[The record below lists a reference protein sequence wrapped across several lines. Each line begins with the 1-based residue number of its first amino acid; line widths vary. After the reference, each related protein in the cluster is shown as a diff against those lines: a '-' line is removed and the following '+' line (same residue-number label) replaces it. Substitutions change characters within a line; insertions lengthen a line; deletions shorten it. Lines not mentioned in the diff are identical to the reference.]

1 MKKINGSARYTLAGD
16 ATTDMVYE
24 LEAVKQKDFER
35 ILLEMGNE
43 VVAKLLREGDIYF
56 CRRVLACLNDD
67 RLIEVFKHLKVD
79 DITDNI
85 GYLKTSRR
93 KRLLDKFSSQ
103 NAETII
109 GLLGYDAESAGG
121 IMTTDYITVPV
132 ASTIFDVYKK
142 VREIGPVTEVI
153 DEIYVVDSSNGL
165 LGKLNIRALFM
176 FPNKEEIQYIME
188 KEVLHVSPNDDREEV
203 AVFAAKHNLLNVPV
217 VDRNNVI
224 LGVITSDD
232 ILDNMYME
240 QTEEVLNLGG
250 VINHGHLDTS
260 LKKSLIKRVP
270 WLIVNLFSVFI
281 AAFVIGMFD
290 NEIER
295 FVGLAMAMPVIAG
308 MGGNSGNQVLAI
320 TIRSIALGRL
330 NLKEHW
336 TRLFGEIMIA
346 VIYGT
351 FLGLVAAGVFYIK
364 YKSIKF
370 SVVILIS
377 MICNFILAN
386 SIGLL
391 FPLILKRMKIDP
403 ASGSSILLTAFTD
416 SMGFLIFL
424 SLSRLLLNFV

>member
-1 MKKINGSARYTLAGD
+1 MKKKNRLASYVSAEA
-16 ATTDMVYE
+16 ATTDMIYE
-24 LEAVKQKDFER
+24 LEALKHKDFER
-35 ILLEMGNE
+35 IILEMDNE
-43 VVAKLLREGDIYF
+43 VIGKLLREGEIYF

-67 RLIEVFKHLKVD
+67 RLIKVFKHLKVD

-85 GYLKTSRR
+85 GYLKVSRR

-109 GLLGYDAESAGG
+109 ELLGYDSESAGG
-121 IMTTDYITVPV
+121 IMTTEYITVPV
-132 ASTIFDVYKK
+132 ASTIFDVYQK
-142 VREIGPVTEVI
+142 VRDIGPITEVI
-153 DEIYVVDSSNGL
+153 DEIYVVDSLNGL

-176 FPNKEEIQYIME
+176 FANTEEIKYIME
-188 KEVLHVSPNDDREEV
+188 KEVLHVSPNDDREQV
-203 AVFAAKHNLLNVPV
+203 AIFAAKHNLLNVPV

-232 ILDNMYME
+232 ILDNMYLE
-240 QTEEVLNLGG
+240 QNEEVLNLGG
-250 VINHGHLDTS
+250 VINNGSLDTS

-281 AAFVIGMFD
+281 AAFVISMFD
-290 NEIER
+290 SEIER

-330 NLKEHW
+330 NLKDHW

-346 VIYGT
+346 VINGT

-364 YKSIKF
+364 YNSIRF
-370 SVVILIS
+370 SAVILIS
-377 MICNFILAN
+377 MICNFVLAN

-391 FPLILKRMKIDP
+391 FPMILKGMKIDP
-403 ASGSSILLTAFTD
+403 ASGSSILLTGFTD

>member
-1 MKKINGSARYTLAGD
+1 MKKNKRQSKDMLAKV
-16 ATTDMVYE
+16 ATTDMIDE
-24 LEAVKQKDFER
+24 LSTLKNKALKKIV
-35 ILLEMGNE
+35 LEIDNE
-43 VVAKLLREGDIYF
+43 DLAKLLREGDIYF
-56 CRRVLACLNDD
+56 CRKLLACLNDD
-67 RLIEVFKHLKVD
+67 RLIEVFKYLKVD

-85 GYLKTSRR
+85 GYLKVSRR
-93 KRLLDKFSSQ
+93 KRLLDKFSST

-109 GLLGYDAESAGG
+109 ELLGYDAESAGG

-132 ASTIFDVYKK
+132 ASTIFDVYQK

-176 FPNKEEIQYIME
+176 FANTEEIKYIME
-188 KEVLHVSPNDDREEV
+188 KEVLHVSPNDDREQV
-203 AVFAAKHNLLNVPV
+203 AIFAAKNNLLNVPV

-232 ILDNMYME
+232 ILDNMYLE

-250 VINHGHLDTS
+250 VINNGSLDTS

-281 AAFVIGMFD
+281 AAFVISMFD
-290 NEIER
+290 NEIEK
-295 FVGLAMAMPVIAG
+295 FVGLAMVMPVIAG

-336 TRLFGEIMIA
+336 TRLFGEMMIA
-346 VIYGT
+346 VINGS
-351 FLGLVAAGVFYIK
+351 FLGLIAAGVFYIK

-391 FPLILKRMKIDP
+391 FPLILKQMKIDP

>member
-1 MKKINGSARYTLAGD
+1 MNKKNRQINYTL
-16 ATTDMVYE
+16 TETVTKDMIYK
-24 LEAVKQKDFER
+24 LETFKQKDFER
-35 ILLEMGNE
+35 IIQEMDNE
-43 VVAKLLREGDIYF
+43 VIAKLLKEGEIYF
-56 CRRVLACLNDD
+56 CRRLLACLHDD

-85 GYLKTSRR
+85 GYLKTYRR

-103 NAETII
+103 NASTII
-109 GLLGYDAESAGG
+109 ELLGYDSKSAGG

-132 ASTIFDVYKK
+132 ASTIFDVYQK
-142 VREIGPVTEVI
+142 VRDIGPVTEVI

-176 FPNKEEIQYIME
+176 FANTEKIEFLME
-188 KEVLHVSPNDDREEV
+188 KEVLYVSPNDDREQV
-203 AVFAAKHNLLNVPV
+203 AIFAAEHNLINVPV

-232 ILDNMYME
+232 ILDNMYLE
-240 QTEEVLNLGG
+240 QNEEVLNLGG
-250 VINHGHLDTS
+250 VINNGSLDIS

-281 AAFVIGMFD
+281 AAFIISMFD

-295 FVGLAMAMPVIAG
+295 FVGLAMALPIIAG

-330 NLKEHW
+330 NLREHW
-336 TRLFGEIMIA
+336 TRVFGEIMIA
-346 VIYGT
+346 IINGT
-351 FLGLVAAGVFYIK
+351 FLGLIAAGIFYLK
-364 YKSIKF
+364 YNSIKF

-377 MICNFILAN
+377 MIFNFIIAN

-391 FPLILKRMKIDP
+391 FPMMLKGMKIDP
-403 ASGSSILLTAFTD
+403 ASGSSILLTGFTD

-424 SLSRLLLNFV
+424 SLSKLLLEII